1 MCFLLIFVTFENIE
15 LQNIAV
21 CFDALFHLSR
31 LLKIKDDL
39 VRAVLCLYWVL
50 FSNLLIY
57 FYVVQLNIKQLNLL
71 PANETT
77 AGTKSLS
84 PSRWLGQEGKGKGGA
99 SWAYIYFYLLRLC
112 VCVCVCGCFYFISFV
127 FCRLPPLTS
136 CEHASRQA
144 REKKKIAYNSKRC
157 HKIFACVARFTKL
170 PQKA

>member
-1 MCFLLIFVTFENIE
+1 MRIRTVRPRWRSYTQFYVCACVDCFMCFLLIFVTFENIE

-84 PSRWLGQEGKGKGGA
+84 LARWLWQRGKGRVVGVHIFLFAA
-99 SWAYIYFYLLRLC
+99 SM
-112 VCVCVCGCFYFISFV
+112 CVCGCFYFISFV

-144 REKKKIAYNSKRC
+144 RERKKNRI
-157 HKIFACVARFTKL
+157 
-170 PQKA
+170 

>member
-1 MCFLLIFVTFENIE
+1 M
-15 LQNIAV
+15 
-21 CFDALFHLSR
+21 
-31 LLKIKDDL
+31 
-39 VRAVLCLYWVL
+39 
-50 FSNLLIY
+50 LIY
-57 FYVVQLNIKQLNLL
+57 FYVVRLNIKQLNLL

-84 PSRWLGQEGKGKGGA
+84 HDGLGKRGKGEQRRVVGVNTFLFA
-99 SWAYIYFYLLRLC
+99 VS
-112 VCVCVCGCFYFISFV
+112 VCVCVRFGCFYFISFV

-144 REKKKIAYNSKRC
+144 MKKEKIAYNSKRC